1 MNNDAQIMERL
12 DQIEAQLAPLAESYK
27 SMSELKRDMAP
38 LANSAIRLLI
48 DELEDVESG
57 FQLEDLMEMVK
68 EFMRSVRYVTWSMK
82 QLKNLVDF
90 LTTLE
95 PLLKSSVPQLINYLD
110 DWEQRGVFRIIN
122 ATLGVRAKIAETY
135 TPEDVEKIGDGLVV
149 LLGLAKQMTSPQSIA
164 FLQGVAE
171 IPTKL
176 DLTASKEVGPFGA
189 MWALRNKEVKEGIG
203 VMIEL
208 TKELG
213 KLRNSAG
220 AEGELPQAQ

>member
-1 MNNDAQIMERL
+1 MDNNAQIMERL
-12 DQIEAQLAPLAESYK
+12 DQIEAQLAPLTESYK

-38 LANSAIRLLI
+38 LANSAVRLLI
-48 DELEDVESG
+48 HELEDVESG
-57 FQLEDLMEMVK
+57 FQLEDFMEMVK
-68 EFMRSVRYVTWSMK
+68 EFMRSVRYITWSMR

-122 ATLGVRAKIAETY
+122 ATLGVRAKIAEAY
-135 TPEDVEKIGDGLVV
+135 TPEDIEKIGDGLVV
-149 LLGLAKQMTSPQSIA
+149 LLGLAKEITSPQSIA

-176 DLTASKEVGPFGA
+176 DLKESKEVGPFGA

-213 KLRNSAG
+213 KLRDSAG
-220 AEGELPQAQ
+220 AEGEL